1 MTIVESTPNMVKE
14 VLMSW
19 RNALKGLFNNYIAY
33 EYGDLKPNK
42 EDKKDYKYKK
52 SGRLLLMVLAML
64 KNPSLR

>member
-14 VLMSW
+14 VLMFW

-52 SGRLLLMVLAML
+52 DEWEEIL
-64 KNPSLR
+64 KGNDYY